1 MNDKIRELKN
11 DLQIESGI
19 RPAYLDDL
27 IAYILNN
34 VDISTREDIPHIF
47 GSGTPAQ
54 NIFSGII
61 AELLKI

>member
-1 MNDKIRELKN
+1 MNDRIRQLKN
-11 DLQIESGI
+11 DLTIESGI

-34 VDISTREDIPHIF
+34 MSIESAEDIPHIF

-54 NIFSGII
+54 NIFSEVI
-61 AELLKI
+61 ADLLKI